1 MREFSPLTAV
11 NDEAP
16 MMGFSLDRET
26 RGYATR
32 HP

>member
-1 MREFSPLTAV
+1 MHEFSPLTAV

-16 MMGFSLDRET
+16 MMGLSPDRET
-26 RGYATR
+26 RVYATR